1 MPFRAEFELKAKD
14 SRALWTKAIN
24 AFHTIS
30 DSFKIVIFQ
39 GTESGVDA
47 LGRKCFSEI
56 EFITMNKTKTTVLN
70 VSFKECFF
78 KRFSITGEI
87 ATGESER
94 YRVTG
99 NQFTHNYAK
108 SYTLIVNSQDMNI
121 LFKDCGDDAISW
133 KVFMLAGNEIS
144 HMVYSHKLFVEFDTR
159 SGMKK
164 KYSIAFRPGINTS
177 DDRIHCI
184 YLKTLENQKMRDEIL
199 EGAANGSGAA
209 VGEFDD
215 ANLFDEEEDER
226 IHRVALNTL
235 ILRRFIQSF
244 PPTLE
249 DFQIG
254 IAPIEGTIF
263 FKGFNRQQITSKV
276 ESMSNRPM
284 TLSIRMRLDQI
295 VYNNIRD
302 LGLRGDEDNNEKS
315 ANEHHISFRLK
326 NFKTFIQIISGN
338 LSVFNDEDTNG
349 KSRAKAVESFE
360 EGITLGDDDNIC
372 DIMFSKPGY
381 PIIFE
386 KRYFMNGVSEMQE
399 CSSVTLTEVTDGE
412 SRKLVLEAGSTNVND
427 KLANFALQ
435 AANGFVDDRLRRVAT
450 TTGRVEDGLRNTDVG
465 EPLFVADE
473 GGDMEESNM
482 GGVSTSVGDGD
493 RRSVG
498 GGSEDFERIFWD
510 NSKFHQ
516 SHVVEKALGTEQE
529 LEREHREEEDEKEVG
544 EEYLGP
550 TQDLQVKGIFD

>member
-24 AFHTIS
+24 AYHTIS

-39 GTESGVDA
+39 GTDSGVDE
-47 LGRKCFSEI
+47 LGRKCFSEV

-70 VSFKECFF
+70 ISFKECFF
-78 KRFSITGEI
+78 KRFSIDGEI
-87 ATGESER
+87 ATDESER
-94 YRVTG
+94 YRVKG

-121 LFKDCGDDAISW
+121 LFKDCGVDAVSW
-133 KVFMLAGNEIS
+133 KIFMLAGNEIS

-164 KYSIAFRPGINTS
+164 KYSIAFRPGINMP

-184 YLKTLENQKMRDEIL
+184 YLKTLENQKRRDEIL
-199 EGAANGSGAA
+199 EGAANGD
-209 VGEFDD
+209 GELDD
-215 ANLFDEEEDER
+215 ANMFDDDEDER

-254 IAPIEGTIF
+254 VAPIEGTLF
-263 FKGFNRQQITSKV
+263 FKGFNRQQVTSKV

-302 LGLRGDEDNNEKS
+302 LGPEGNDENKEKS
-315 ANEHHISFRLK
+315 EEEHHISFRLK

-338 LSVFNDEDTNG
+338 LTMFNDDDTFG

-360 EGITLGDDDNIC
+360 EGFTLGDDDNIC

-412 SRKLVLEAGSTNVND
+412 SRKLVLDAGNMNVND
-427 KLANFALQ
+427 KLANLTLP
-435 AANGFVDDRLRRVAT
+435 AANNGLVGDRLRTVAAT
-450 TTGRVEDGLRNTDVG
+450 TAKREDDVQIMDVG
-465 EPLFVADE
+465 EPLFVAEE
-473 GGDMEESNM
+473 GDNMGESNTSL
-482 GGVSTSVGDGD
+482 VSTNVGDGE
-493 RRSVG
+493 RRSAG
-498 GGSEDFERIFWD
+498 GHSEDFEKLFWD

-516 SHVVEKALGTEQE
+516 SRVVEKALGAEQE
-529 LEREHREEEDEKEVG
+529 LEREPDEEEEEDEKEVG